1 MKDLKLIEREIS
13 GLGLRFIAGID
24 EVGRGALAGPV
35 VTAAVVL
42 HDNFYL
48 PGIRDSKQ
56 LSPRVRKKL
65 FKEISGQALDW
76 ALGVAEPEVI
86 DRINVLQATL
96 TAMRGAIEGLRFK
109 PQCVLVDGN
118 IFIPKLEIPQIVIV
132 KGDQLS
138 ISIAAASIIAKVT
151 RDGLMEEWD
160 NLYPQYGFSRHK
172 GYATRQ
178 HLENLRLFGPCRI
191 HRRSFKPCR

>member
-1 MKDLKLIEREIS
+1 LKDLKLIEREIK
-13 GLGLRFIAGID
+13 GLGLRLIAGID
-24 EVGRGALAGPV
+24 EAGRGALAGPV
-35 VTAAVVL
+35 ISAAVIL
-42 HDNFYL
+42 PHNFYL

-56 LSPRVRKKL
+56 LSAGKRKKL
-65 FKEISGQALDW
+65 YKEISCQALDW
-76 ALGVAEPEVI
+76 AIGMAEAEVI
-86 DRINVLQATL
+86 DRINILQATL
-96 TAMRGAIEGLRFK
+96 TTMREAIAGLHFK

-138 ISIAAASIIAKVT
+138 VSIAAASIIAKVT

-191 HRRSFKPCR
+191 HRRSYQPCR